1 MRQQLNTVRV
11 LPNAALGLIIALD
24 NKNRP
29 FEEFRMFRPLASW
42 PALIPLLLAGV
53 VQAEEASAPPEDP
66 QTAPEQVQAAEP
78 PVTEPAPEV
87 VVTTPS
93 PQPAASGQEQEHA
106 ATDRLPTATRPGF
119 IKRHPVSMPKMSLP
133 KTDWSTWKPSAVY
146 AGGSLL
152 NDMLGVNTV
161 ALTGKGIFYA
171 RLGRFVNTDQ
181 GVALNGGWR
190 RPITG
195 MVSTNGYS
203 GGVFFGHLMGDSHD
217 GEKYNRLGVGA
228 DLTYQWVNAHTLKS
242 FGVGVGVGE
251 ERTGVKGDKKRAK
264 PGAFFSYSVSLKVL

>member
-11 LPNAALGLIIALD
+11 LPKAALGLIIALD
-24 NKNRP
+24 NKNRS
-29 FEEFRMFRPLASW
+29 FEDFRMFRPLASW

-66 QTAPEQVQAAEP
+66 QAATEQTQVAEP
-78 PVTEPAPEV
+78 PVTEPAPEAV
-87 VVTTPS
+87 ATTPAL
-93 PQPAASGQEQEHA
+93 QPAASGQEQEHA
-106 ATDRLPTATRPGF
+106 AADRLPTATRQGF
-119 IKRHPVSMPKMSLP
+119 MKRHPVSMPKMSMP
-133 KTDWSTWKPSAVY
+133 KPDWSTWKPSAVY
-146 AGGSLL
+146 AGGTLL
-152 NDMLGVNTV
+152 NDMVGVNTV

-171 RLGRFVNTDQ
+171 RLGRFVNLDQ

-195 MVSTNGYS
+195 TVSTNGYS
-203 GGVFFGHLMGDSHD
+203 GGVFLGHLMGDSYG
-217 GEKYNRLGVGA
+217 GEKYNRLGIGA

-251 ERTGVKGDKKRAK
+251 ERTGVKGEKKRAK